1 MKSSIDPRVKFLIT
15 AFITS
20 IVVIGTNISLLIVNL
35 FIGLVFSLVFGAKLG
50 RIIKKFRSVLYLLMF
65 IIIIQSIFTTDGTP
79 LLKIFGLRIITDT
92 GIKRGIAYMLRI
104 MTILVSGAIISTTN
118 MADTL
123 RGFTKIGLPYEIAF
137 SASLGI
143 RFLPVLMDEISS
155 TYTAIQMR
163 GIDIRRLKLAKRIEM
178 TAYLFMPVIYSTINR
193 SKKLSESAENRGFKI
208 GGERTYYRDIKFKA
222 KDYMICLAVIL
233 FFSGIIYFFGSKGGY
248 YEGFI
253 SNWIHAVR

>member
-92 GIKRGIAYMLRI
+92 GIKRGIA
-104 MTILVSGAIISTTN
+104 
-118 MADTL
+118 
-123 RGFTKIGLPYEIAF
+123 
-137 SASLGI
+137 
-143 RFLPVLMDEISS
+143 
-155 TYTAIQMR
+155 
-163 GIDIRRLKLAKRIEM
+163 
-178 TAYLFMPVIYSTINR
+178 
-193 SKKLSESAENRGFKI
+193 
-208 GGERTYYRDIKFKA
+208 
-222 KDYMICLAVIL
+222 
-233 FFSGIIYFFGSKGGY
+233 
-248 YEGFI
+248 
-253 SNWIHAVR
+253 